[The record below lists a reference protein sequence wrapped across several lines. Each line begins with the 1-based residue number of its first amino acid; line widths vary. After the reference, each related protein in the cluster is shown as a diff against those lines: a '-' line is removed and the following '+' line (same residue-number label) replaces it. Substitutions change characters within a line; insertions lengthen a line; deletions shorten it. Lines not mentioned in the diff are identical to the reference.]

1 MLLQAVLLVFSIVL
15 LYYGADFVLHAAE
28 KIGLYLGLSPLVI
41 GLVIVGFGTS
51 LPEFFVSQMAS
62 YRGESGIALGNIVGS
77 NIANLFLILGLSGVM
92 TTLHILRK
100 DIKTQFVLHL
110 ILTVFLSIA
119 LLQDRMYWWS
129 SSLLAAFF
137 AFYMWHTFK
146 EMSKQKNLAKIEK
159 RLEEEIHEDI
169 HHVHIGALD
178 WIKLIGGFVLL
189 FAGGELLVRSGSE
202 LGRLAGISTYVIS
215 AVFVAFGTSFPEF
228 ITAILACIKKKDTD
242 IITGNIIGSNI
253 FNVAFVLSSLG
264 FYNVTIDKSFA
275 PEIIVLLFASIF
287 LIILTLIRKNFSLLA
302 GIIFLATYAGIV
314 YSWI

>member
-1 MLLQAVLLVFSIVL
+1 MLLQAVLLIFSIVL

-62 YRGESGIALGNIVGS
+62 FRGESGIALGNIVGS
-77 NIANLFLILGLSGVM
+77 NIANLFLILGVSGVM
-92 TTLHILRK
+92 TTLNILRK
-100 DIKTQFVLHL
+100 DIKIQFILHL
-110 ILTVFLSIA
+110 ILTILLSFS

-129 SSLLAAFF
+129 SGMLALFF
-137 AFYMWHTFK
+137 VFYMWHTFK
-146 EMSKQKNLAKIEK
+146 EMSNQKNLARIEK
-159 RLEEEIHEDI
+159 KLEEEIHEDI
-169 HHVHIGALD
+169 HHVHIGIFD
-178 WIKLIGGFVLL
+178 WLKLAGGFVLL

-228 ITAILACIKKKDTD
+228 ITAVLACLKKKDTD

-264 FYNVTIDKSFA
+264 FYNIQIEKSFA
-275 PEIIVLLFASIF
+275 PEIIVLLFASVF
-287 LIILTLIRKNFSLLA
+287 LLALTFIRKNFSLPA
-302 GIIFLATYAGIV
+302 GVLFLATYAGIV